1 MALNFPSNTTQ
12 PYIDPVS
19 GLKYIFNTAVG
30 AWETAIQPP
39 VIVSP
44 DIPSISIPG
53 FLWWDTESG
62 TLFVRYQDND
72 SSQWVEAVPSPDV
85 DRNIY
90 MADNPPPNPN
100 KGDMWWCTKG
110 NDGGFF
116 GGGRL
121 YIFFVDS
128 NGEDGWIEASPNVGG
143 GSGGGAYEGPTVS
156 SGATPP
162 VDPNEND
169 IWYDSSSGQEI
180 LKIYVSGSWVDC
192 IDINTFSN
200 IVVSVSTNY
209 PIENTGTSNRPI
221 IGIKEATTTSLGS
234 AQYATQ
240 VEVNAGAVSNRAI
253 TPSTLSSGIT
263 RYLPDATESRKG
275 VIQLASQYEVNQGN
289 ETTKAVT
296 PRTLKSSLGALGVTG
311 NPIGTVIS
319 FAGTAAPTGYLIC
332 DGSET
337 SRIDYDDLY
346 SVVGTTYGSGN
357 GTTTFNLPDLRGE
370 FIRGWSAA
378 GGTQKPGVDE
388 NRTFGSS
395 QGQSVE
401 SHAHS
406 VVTGPASTSGL
417 RQGGGNRAADT
428 GSENTN
434 FFPTDPTSETRPR
447 NIAMLYCI
455 KF

>member
-1 MALNFPSNTTQ
+1 
-12 PYIDPVS
+12 
-19 GLKYIFNTAVG
+19 
-30 AWETAIQPP
+30 
-39 VIVSP
+39 
-44 DIPSISIPG
+44 
-53 FLWWDTESG
+53 
-62 TLFVRYQDND
+62 
-72 SSQWVEAVPSPDV
+72 
-85 DRNIY
+85 

-180 LKIYVSGSWVDC
+180 LKIYVNGSWVDC

-263 RYLPDATESRKG
+263 NYLPDATESRKG

-319 FAGTAAPTGYLIC
+319 FAGTAAPTGYLTC

-378 GGTQKPGVDE
+378 GGTQKPGIDE

-395 QGQSVE
+395 QGQSIE

-406 VVTGPASTSGL
+406 VVTGPASTSPL
-417 RQGGGNRAADT
+417 RQGGGNRAADS